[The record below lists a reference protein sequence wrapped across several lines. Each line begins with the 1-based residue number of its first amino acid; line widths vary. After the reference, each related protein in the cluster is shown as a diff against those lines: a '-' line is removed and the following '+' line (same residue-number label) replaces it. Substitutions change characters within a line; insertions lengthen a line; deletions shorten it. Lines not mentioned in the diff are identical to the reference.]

1 MESNAGG
8 VNQPDKFILIYEINN
23 ESPLFAYAA
32 EKSLENG
39 NLDEALKILEKGL
52 TKFPNYATAYLIYA
66 KTLATAG
73 KKQESFEALHK
84 AAALLGYEE
93 SSERYKNL
101 LEDILSNGV
110 SNPEQNEGKN
120 ESGEAEHDESTRT
133 KDQTEFEDNL
143 DILAKE
149 LEVAK
154 ITAAEVPPEVI
165 EKHKRLTE
173 SNTKIVT
180 ETLAGIYLDQNVWDK
195 ALEIYKE
202 LINIRPEKA
211 DFYRQKIERIEE
223 IIAKRKK
230 D

>member
-1 MESNAGG
+1 MENNTGG

-39 NLDEALKILEKGL
+39 NLDEAVKILEKGL
-52 TKFPNYATAYLIYA
+52 SKFPNYATAYLIYA
-66 KTLATAG
+66 KALASAG
-73 KKQESFEALHK
+73 KREKAFEALNK
-84 AAALLGYEE
+84 ASVLLGYEKTDE
-93 SSERYKNL
+93 QYKNL
-101 LEDILSNGV
+101 VEETFGIDV
-110 SNPEQNEGKN
+110 PDQAQNEVDTEPVKN
-120 ESGEAEHDESTRT
+120 ETNKPVDT

-143 DILAKE
+143 EILAKE

-154 ITAAEVPPEVI
+154 ITATEVPPEVI
-165 EKHKRLTE
+165 EKHKKLTE

>member
-1 MESNAGG
+1 M
-8 VNQPDKFILIYEINN
+8 
-23 ESPLFAYAA
+23 
-32 EKSLENG
+32 
-39 NLDEALKILEKGL
+39 
-52 TKFPNYATAYLIYA
+52 
-66 KTLATAG
+66 
-73 KKQESFEALHK
+73 
-84 AAALLGYEE
+84 LGYEKNDE
-93 SSERYKNL
+93 QYKNL
-101 LEDILSNGV
+101 VEETFGIDV
-110 SNPEQNEGKN
+110 PDQAQNEVDTEPVKN
-120 ESGEAEHDESTRT
+120 ETNKPVDT

-143 DILAKE
+143 EILAKE

-154 ITAAEVPPEVI
+154 ITATEVPPEVI
-165 EKHKRLTE
+165 EKHKKLTE